1 MNIPRV
7 YADQFQAHAVYSKGK
22 AEVPQPPLTV
32 KAEGK
37 REQVK
42 ALRAALKGWVLRA
55 LADGCEPTG
64 LWDRARA
71 EAAEAAAKAAKP
83 KKKAAK

>member
-7 YADQFQAHAVYSKGK
+7 YADQFQAHAVYGKGK
-22 AEVPQPPLTV
+22 ASVPQPPLTV

-42 ALRAALKGWVLRA
+42 ALRLALKGWVLRA

-71 EAAEAAAKAAKP
+71 EAAEAAANAKPKRKAAK
-83 KKKAAK
+83 